1 MNYAD
6 YHLLKTSVDQGVA
19 TVLIDN
25 PPINLFDMPLM
36 EEMIR
41 LGQDL
46 KADDDVRV
54 VVFESADPDFFIAH
68 ADITLIQQLPAEAAE
83 APAELSFFHEMLET
97 FRTMP
102 KVTIGKVE
110 GRARGGGSELLL
122 ALDMRFAALDK
133 ACFAQPEVMVGIIPG
148 GGGSA
153 RLPRLIG
160 RGRALEVALGC
171 DDLSAEMAERYG
183 YVNRALPPA
192 ELGPFVT
199 RLAQRIASFP
209 AEAVALAK
217 AAVDGGDGLSVPD
230 ALMVEQHCF
239 NQALATQAARDG
251 MQAFMDM
258 GGQTREFELGLAGD
272 SALLP
277 NSSPIT

>member
-1 MNYAD
+1 MSYVD
-6 YHLLKTSVDQGVA
+6 YRLLKTSVDQGVA
-19 TVLIDN
+19 TVVIDN

-46 KADDDVRV
+46 KADNDVRV
-54 VVFESADPDFFIAH
+54 IVFESADPDFFIAH
-68 ADITLIQQLPAEAAE
+68 ADITLIQQLPVEATE
-83 APAELSFFHEMLET
+83 APTELSFFHEMLET

-122 ALDMRFAALDK
+122 ALDMRFAALGK
-133 ACFAQPEVMVGIIPG
+133 ACFSQPEVMVGIIPG
-148 GGGSA
+148 GGGCV

-160 RGRALEVALGC
+160 RGRALEIALGC

-183 YVNRALPPA
+183 YINRALPPA
-192 ELGPFVT
+192 ELEPFVT
-199 RLAQRIASFP
+199 RLAHRIASFP
-209 AEAVALAK
+209 PEAVALAK
-217 AAVDGGDGLSVPD
+217 AAVDGGEGRTIPE
-230 ALMVEQHCF
+230 ALLVEQHCF
-239 NQALATQAARDG
+239 DNALATQAARDG

-258 GGQTREFELGLAGD
+258 GGQTREVELELSDAPD
-272 SALLP
+272 KPAKPS
-277 NSSPIT
+277 T